1 MYRVLLV
8 DDEINIVDALQ
19 DALQQMDDDR
29 IEYVKAY
36 SGQKALQCLNRMQID
51 VVVTD
56 ISMPRIDGIELLRK
70 IEELW
75 PRCKVI
81 FLTCHDDFEYAQK
94 AANLNCFRY
103 LMKYDGYQIV
113 HQTIQEAIQAI
124 ENEAGML
131 WISDDVQGACQ
142 VCRKRNDFLKGI
154 FSGDQYETDERKRKL
169 NEVALSFSGEKP
181 VRMFSLYMNKNH
193 FERMLDLE
201 NLLLRCE
208 QRISRLA
215 EGFMAMVPL
224 VSGTELICL
233 LQEKGGE
240 DSNYVGGRI
249 SGMLE
254 MLLTAEK
261 ENESLEIAQLRD
273 PLEWNDIGYAYKTM
287 QWARNH
293 NSYENKIIIIPSP
306 FLEITKWR
314 EKTIQCIYKNVL
326 LPGISDEYD
335 RFLSGT
341 DKNPYARQGIREGL
355 LIVLAD
361 KLCENGFSFQVSNLM
376 IRMNG
381 EDDIWESS
389 ETIRSF
395 LLQVVSTVKGSQKE
409 EERSMK
415 QKTIEKARWFIEN
428 NLRNN
433 ISLTDV
439 AESVYL
445 NPSYLSRLFK
455 QELGENVI
463 NYINRIRVEK
473 AQKLLV
479 STNMKIID
487 IAKETGFSSSGYF
500 SAVFRRYTGM
510 NPMDYKVK
518 Y

>member
-1 MYRVLLV
+1 M
-8 DDEINIVDALQ
+8 
-19 DALQQMDDDR
+19 
-29 IEYVKAY
+29 
-36 SGQKALQCLNRMQID
+36 
-51 VVVTD
+51 
-56 ISMPRIDGIELLRK
+56 
-70 IEELW
+70 
-75 PRCKVI
+75 
-81 FLTCHDDFEYAQK
+81 
-94 AANLNCFRY
+94 
-103 LMKYDGYQIV
+103 
-113 HQTIQEAIQAI
+113 
-124 ENEAGML
+124 
-131 WISDDVQGACQ
+131 
-142 VCRKRNDFLKGI
+142 
-154 FSGDQYETDERKRKL
+154 
-169 NEVALSFSGEKP
+169 
-181 VRMFSLYMNKNH
+181 
-193 FERMLDLE
+193 
-201 NLLLRCE
+201 
-208 QRISRLA
+208 
-215 EGFMAMVPL
+215 
-224 VSGTELICL
+224 
-233 LQEKGGE
+233 
-240 DSNYVGGRI
+240 
-249 SGMLE
+249 
-254 MLLTAEK
+254 
-261 ENESLEIAQLRD
+261 RD

-314 EKTIQCIYKNVL
+314 EKPSNVSIKTCCFPEYRMNMTDFFQVQIRIHM
-326 LPGISDEYD
+326 PGRE
-335 RFLSGT
+335 SG
-341 DKNPYARQGIREGL
+341 EGL

-376 IRMNG
+376 IRRNG

-389 ETIRSF
+389 ETIRCF

>member
-1 MYRVLLV
+1 M
-8 DDEINIVDALQ
+8 
-19 DALQQMDDDR
+19 
-29 IEYVKAY
+29 
-36 SGQKALQCLNRMQID
+36 
-51 VVVTD
+51 
-56 ISMPRIDGIELLRK
+56 
-70 IEELW
+70 
-75 PRCKVI
+75 
-81 FLTCHDDFEYAQK
+81 
-94 AANLNCFRY
+94 
-103 LMKYDGYQIV
+103 
-113 HQTIQEAIQAI
+113 
-124 ENEAGML
+124 
-131 WISDDVQGACQ
+131 
-142 VCRKRNDFLKGI
+142 
-154 FSGDQYETDERKRKL
+154 
-169 NEVALSFSGEKP
+169 
-181 VRMFSLYMNKNH
+181 
-193 FERMLDLE
+193 
-201 NLLLRCE
+201 
-208 QRISRLA
+208 
-215 EGFMAMVPL
+215 
-224 VSGTELICL
+224 
-233 LQEKGGE
+233 
-240 DSNYVGGRI
+240 
-249 SGMLE
+249 
-254 MLLTAEK
+254 
-261 ENESLEIAQLRD
+261 
-273 PLEWNDIGYAYKTM
+273 
-287 QWARNH
+287 
-293 NSYENKIIIIPSP
+293 
-306 FLEITKWR
+306 
-314 EKTIQCIYKNVL
+314 L

>member
-1 MYRVLLV
+1 M
-8 DDEINIVDALQ
+8 
-19 DALQQMDDDR
+19 
-29 IEYVKAY
+29 
-36 SGQKALQCLNRMQID
+36 
-51 VVVTD
+51 
-56 ISMPRIDGIELLRK
+56 
-70 IEELW
+70 
-75 PRCKVI
+75 
-81 FLTCHDDFEYAQK
+81 
-94 AANLNCFRY
+94 
-103 LMKYDGYQIV
+103 
-113 HQTIQEAIQAI
+113 
-124 ENEAGML
+124 
-131 WISDDVQGACQ
+131 
-142 VCRKRNDFLKGI
+142 
-154 FSGDQYETDERKRKL
+154 
-169 NEVALSFSGEKP
+169 
-181 VRMFSLYMNKNH
+181 
-193 FERMLDLE
+193 
-201 NLLLRCE
+201 
-208 QRISRLA
+208 
-215 EGFMAMVPL
+215 
-224 VSGTELICL
+224 
-233 LQEKGGE
+233 
-240 DSNYVGGRI
+240 
-249 SGMLE
+249 
-254 MLLTAEK
+254 
-261 ENESLEIAQLRD
+261 
-273 PLEWNDIGYAYKTM
+273 
-287 QWARNH
+287 
-293 NSYENKIIIIPSP
+293 
-306 FLEITKWR
+306 
-314 EKTIQCIYKNVL
+314 
-326 LPGISDEYD
+326 
-335 RFLSGT
+335 
-341 DKNPYARQGIREGL
+341 
-355 LIVLAD
+355 AD